1 MSTLLLRLAAPLQA
15 WGLESKFER
24 RLTSREPTKSGV
36 IGMLAAAL
44 GRRRDESVD
53 DLAALRFGIR
63 IDQPGRMIKDFH
75 TARTE
80 STSYIT
86 ERYYLADAVFVAG
99 LEGEAGFL
107 MEIENAINSPVFP
120 LFLGRRS
127 CPPSGKIS
135 LGISDKPLLTALQE
149 EPWRASEWYQRRNKG
164 VLSLTLVTD
173 IDNPVGI
180 RRRDLPVSFNPR
192 HRRYAM
198 RNILDQVNAVA
209 VGNTAHDALAA
220 LEGEEENHVSVPD

>member
-15 WGLESKFER
+15 WGQESKFER

-63 IDQPGRMIKDFH
+63 IDQPGKMIKDFH

-80 STSYIT
+80 STSYVT

-99 LEGEAGFL
+99 FEGEAGFL
-107 MEIENAINSPVFP
+107 IELEKAVNSPVFP
-120 LFLGRRS
+120 LYLGRRS
-127 CPPSGKIS
+127 CSPAGKVS
-135 LGISDKPLLTALQE
+135 LGISDKPLITALRE
-149 EPWRASEWYQRRNKG
+149 EPWHAGEWYQRRHKETQY
-164 VLSLTLVTD
+164 LTLVTD

-180 RRRDLPVSFNPR
+180 RRRDLPVSFNPM
-192 HRRYAM
+192 HRKYAL
-198 RNILDQVNAVA
+198 RNVSDEVY
-209 VGNTAHDALAA
+209 HDAFAVLDVK
-220 LEGEEENHVSVPD
+220 EESNVSVPD